1 MGVVNSRCMQMSL
14 VMGMPFL
21 FSAMTEMMHYLHHI
35 FASWQLCN
43 FSQIEAFDFR
53 LFIYMY
59 SINSETIVE
68 HDIKSKYLEE
78 YSTINKVGSLINS
91 EKRLARKILFCVELI
106 ASSFLIS

>member
-1 MGVVNSRCMQMSL
+1 MQMSL

-59 SINSETIVE
+59 SINSETTVE
-68 HDIKSKYLEE
+68 HDIISKYLEE
-78 YSTINKVGSLINS
+78 YSSINKVGSLINS
-91 EKRLARKILFCVELI
+91 EKLLARKILFCVELI

>member
-1 MGVVNSRCMQMSL
+1 MQMSL

-21 FSAMTEMMHYLHHI
+21 FSAMTEMMHYLNHI
-35 FASWQLCN
+35 FACWQLCN

-68 HDIKSKYLEE
+68 HHIKSKYLEE
-78 YSTINKVGSLINS
+78 YSTIN
-91 EKRLARKILFCVELI
+91 
-106 ASSFLIS
+106 

>member
-1 MGVVNSRCMQMSL
+1 MQMSL

-21 FSAMTEMMHYLHHI
+21 FSAMTEMMHYLNHI

-68 HDIKSKYLEE
+68 HHIKSKYLEE

-91 EKRLARKILFCVELI
+91 EKLLARKILFCVELI